1 MALVVGTHYRD
12 QIFDGSLGP
21 GTIHYMHIKRSSNS
35 NRTAGTMEV
44 ICTGELGGTQQGNG
58 LAYFKSCWNSWN
70 YITDGAHS
78 IKVVDNIRESDG
90 ATGTSIFVGPIPGFT
105 YSGSTDYSLSSSE
118 LIYPIYTGWY
128 GFLEIN
134 LEWTNDPDLQYQLDI
149 LSTALFY
156 CLLMKPDQI

>member
-21 GTIHYMHIKRSSNS
+21 GSIHYMHIKRSSNS

-44 ICTGELGGTQQGNG
+44 ICTGELGGSQQGNG

-70 YITDGAHS
+70 YQTDGSHS
-78 IKVVDNIRESDG
+78 IKIVDNTRESDT

-105 YSGSTDYSLSSSE
+105 YSGTTDYSFTSSE

-134 LEWTNDPDLQYQLDI
+134 LEWTNDPDLQYQLDNT
-149 LSTALFY
+149 STAVF
-156 CLLMKPDQI
+156 

>member
-1 MALVVGTHYRD
+1 MAIVVGTHYRD

-134 LEWTNDPDLQYQLDI
+134 LEWTNDPNLQYQLDNT
-149 LSTALFY
+149 STAVF
-156 CLLMKPDQI
+156 

>member
-21 GTIHYMHIKRSSNS
+21 GSIHYMHIKRSSNS

-134 LEWTNDPDLQYQLDI
+134 LEWTNDPDLQYQLDN
-149 LSTALFY
+149 SSSAAF
-156 CLLMKPDQI
+156 

>member
-1 MALVVGTHYRD
+1 MAIVVGTHYRD
-12 QIFDGSLGP
+12 SIFDGSLGP
-21 GTIHYMHIKRSSNS
+21 GSIHYMHIKRSSNS

-70 YITDGAHS
+70 YQTDGSHS
-78 IKVVDNIRESDG
+78 IKIVDNIRESDG
-90 ATGTSIFVGPIPGFT
+90 ATGTSIFVGPIAGFT
-105 YSGSTDYSLSSSE
+105 TSGNTDYSLTTSE

-134 LEWTNDPDLQYQLDI
+134 LEWTNDPDLQYQLDNT
-149 LSTALFY
+149 STAVF
-156 CLLMKPDQI
+156 

>member
-1 MALVVGTHYRD
+1 MALVVGTHYRE

-21 GTIHYMHIKRSSNS
+21 GSIHYMHIKRSSSS

-134 LEWTNDPDLQYQLDI
+134 LEWTNDPNLQYQLDNT
-149 LSTALFY
+149 STAVF
-156 CLLMKPDQI
+156 

>member
-1 MALVVGTHYRD
+1 MAIVVGTHYRD

-21 GTIHYMHIKRSSNS
+21 GTIHYMHIKRSSSS

-134 LEWTNDPDLQYQLDI
+134 LEWTNDPNLQYQLDNT
-149 LSTALFY
+149 STAVF
-156 CLLMKPDQI
+156 

>member
-78 IKVVDNIRESDG
+78 IKVVDNIRESDT

-134 LEWTNDPDLQYQLDI
+134 LEWTNDPDLQYQLDNT
-149 LSTALFY
+149 STAVF
-156 CLLMKPDQI
+156 

>member
-1 MALVVGTHYRD
+1 MAIVVGTHYRD

-21 GTIHYMHIKRSSNS
+21 GTIHYMHIKRSSGS

-134 LEWTNDPDLQYQLDI
+134 LEWTNDPDLQYQLDNT
-149 LSTALFY
+149 STAVF
-156 CLLMKPDQI
+156 